1 MRQVIHAEGTFLTK
15 KKGFLLSEEYD
26 IMVIN
31 IFNNI
36 LEQFIRY
43 VKEENYLR
51 DPADIFFY
59 WNELYVYGQF
69 FSILYKLHR

>member
-1 MRQVIHAEGTFLTK
+1 MNKMSVALSHETGNTCRRHIFNEK

-43 VKEENYLR
+43 VKEEYYLR
-51 DPADIFFY
+51 DPADIF
-59 WNELYVYGQF
+59 LY
-69 FSILYKLHR
+69 